1 VPTTVPQRPGRG
13 RRPSAEVRALAL
25 AAAGDLLFEQGI
37 DAVTHE
43 RVAARAGVSKT
54 TLYKWW
60 PTAGAMAAEAYFLRS
75 EADLAM
81 PDTGDLEADLV
92 TQVRGFIRLVT
103 TPGPGRAVRGIL
115 AAAQTDESVRTAF
128 LERYVRPRRQ
138 VAVDAFTRA
147 QQRGQMR
154 TDVDFIALIDQIWGA
169 CYYRLLVE
177 PDTVTPELG
186 ETLVRQALHGIFSA
200 TGATVDGDG
209 QATNAGAGTTPRPGR
224 SAARGQAGQ
233 RRR

>member
-1 VPTTVPQRPGRG
+1 
-13 RRPSAEVRALAL
+13 
-25 AAAGDLLFEQGI
+25 LFEQGI

-75 EADLAM
+75 ESDLTM

-92 TQVRGFIRLVT
+92 TQVHGFIRLVT
-103 TPGPGRAVRGIL
+103 APGPGRAVRGIL
-115 AAAQTDESVRTAF
+115 AAAQTDESVRVAF

-154 TDVDFIALIDQIWGA
+154 KDVDFIALIDQIWGA

-177 PDTVTPELG
+177 PETVTPELG
-186 ETLVRQALHGIFSA
+186 ETLVRQALHGTAAAVGA
-200 TGATVDGDG
+200 TGAGRG
-209 QATNAGAGTTPRPGR
+209 RAAPAAGAAPRPAGSVSRGR
-224 SAARGQAGQ
+224 RTGP
-233 RRR
+233 RR

>member
-1 VPTTVPQRPGRG
+1 M
-13 RRPSAEVRALAL
+13 RALAL

-75 EADLAM
+75 EADLVM

-103 TPGPGRAVRGIL
+103 SPGPGRAVRGII
-115 AAAQTDESVRTAF
+115 AAAQTDESVRVAF

-138 VAVDAFTRA
+138 VAADAFARA
-147 QQRGQMR
+147 QQRGQLR
-154 TDVDFIALIDQIWGA
+154 PDVDFLALIDQIWGA
-169 CYYRLLVE
+169 CYYRLLTE
-177 PDTVTPELG
+177 PEAVTPELG
-186 ETLVRQALHGIFSA
+186 ETLVRQALHGTA
-200 TGATVDGDG
+200 AVAGAPNDGGEAAAGATPRSGR
-209 QATNAGAGTTPRPGR
+209 GASGGR
-224 SAARGQAGQ
+224 SSH